1 MDSRLPERERERERL
16 FHFCSHTSS
25 YALSEE
31 VIGLLGRKN
40 YISTNVLISE
50 HINAATISLFLSLIV
65 LI

>member
-1 MDSRLPERERERERL
+1 MDSRLPERERERL

-40 YISTNVLISE
+40 FISTNVLISE
-50 HINAATISLFLSLIV
+50 HISAATISLFFVSLIV

>member
-1 MDSRLPERERERERL
+1 MDSRLPERERERL